1 MKISASLYSNPDRR
15 LRDMVQELDAAHIDY
30 FHIDCRDQPHVFDD
44 IAAIRTYS
52 DTPVDV
58 HIISKQPERYFDAL
72 IEQDVELVCFQQE
85 QLQST
90 LVLPSELKS
99 TVGLAITTNTPIEVF
114 DDYAD
119 QCSFILLMATT
130 PGVSGGQFDP
140 RNYERIKAFQKR
152 YPSKR
157 IHVDGGVNNDI
168 STELRQLGVYC
179 SVSGSYL
186 MRSAIGDSLLQLR
199 SNTALHELPVSDF
212 MLRPSE
218 LPVIKQEEL
227 TLESALKTISKGK
240 MGACFIIDQAYKL
253 KGLISNADIRKAM
266 IQKIDNLSQLNV
278 DQMINPKPITIQDD
292 LTLRQ
297 AYDVIQKNTFPI
309 LFLPIVATD
318 NTFVGCITVN
328 QLLRGHNA
336 L

>member
-15 LRDMVQELDAAHIDY
+15 LRDMVKELDAAHIDY

-58 HIISKQPERYFDAL
+58 HIISSEPERYFDSI
-72 IEQDVELVCFQQE
+72 IEQDVELVCFQHE
-85 QLQST
+85 PIKQSLT
-90 LVLPSELKS
+90 LPPEMKS
-99 TVGLAITTNTPIEVF
+99 TVGIGITTDTPIDVF
-114 DDYAD
+114 DQYAD
-119 QCSFILLMATT
+119 QCSFVLLMATT
-130 PGVSGGQFDP
+130 PGISGGSFDP
-140 RNYERIKAFQKR
+140 RNFERIQAFQKR

-168 STELRQLGVYC
+168 STELRNLGVYC

-186 MRSAIGDSLLQLR
+186 MRSAIGDSLLQLK
-199 SNTALHELPVSDF
+199 SDTTLFQMPVSDF

-218 LPVIKQEEL
+218 LPVIKDDAL
-227 TLESALKTISKGK
+227 TLEATLKAISKGK
-240 MGACFIIDQAYKL
+240 MGACFIVDQAFKL

-266 IQKIDNLSQLNV
+266 INSIDDLSQLHV
-278 DQMINPKPITIQDD
+278 KQMVNTQPITIPDHI
-292 LTLRQ
+292 TLRQ
-297 AYDVIQKNTFPI
+297 AYDVIQGNAFPI
-309 LFLPIVATD
+309 LFLPIVNAKGI
-318 NTFVGCITVN
+318 FVGCITVN
-328 QLLRGHNA
+328 QLLRGHHA